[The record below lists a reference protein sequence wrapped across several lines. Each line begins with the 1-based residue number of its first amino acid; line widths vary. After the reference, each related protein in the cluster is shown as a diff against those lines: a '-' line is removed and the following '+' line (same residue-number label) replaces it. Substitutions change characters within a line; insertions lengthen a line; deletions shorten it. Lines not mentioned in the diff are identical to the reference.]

1 MWLHLYY
8 RNHITCVHTA
18 IKKQPIS
25 IKEKTNYLHIV
36 MYSHTSVVNPQPI
49 LFDATMQL
57 GVYSLRINIWLQA
70 TQALGKLKVTYSTIR

>member
-1 MWLHLYY
+1 
-8 RNHITCVHTA
+8 
-18 IKKQPIS
+18 
-25 IKEKTNYLHIV
+25 